1 MPLLLACPPRAPDLP
16 PLSSRPPRPRAKV
29 VELLA
34 RGLPP
39 RSGLRRDLWI
49 STADASAYSVM
60 VGCGEHYIP
69 AFSLALGF
77 GPVATGLTA
86 SAPLFVGAVLQLV
99 TPLAVRRLGT
109 NRGWV
114 VATTAVQAIS
124 FLPLIW
130 WALRGHA
137 QPWELLIAVSLYWSA
152 GMAGAPAW
160 NAWMGTL
167 IPERMRTPYFAHRS
181 RLGQFAVLGG
191 FVAGGLLLEWGK
203 RHDVLLPTFAVLF
216 ALAAG
221 CRVVSTLCL
230 AACRELKPPRHDMP
244 VVRDRPP
251 GDAAPP
257 RSGLSEAWQRLRAL
271 ASGPAG
277 TLVTY
282 LWAITFACQFS
293 GAYFAPYMLK
303 DRQFSYLSYM
313 LVVAVSFLA
322 RALVLPTLGRL
333 GGRIGSLGL
342 LWVGGLAIAPLTLF
356 WLVSANI
363 PYLVGVQVVAGA
375 SWAAYE
381 LAVVLLFFET
391 ASHRERTG
399 VVTAYNLGHAVAW
412 VSGAACG
419 GLLLRTLGEDRSAYY
434 AVFGVS
440 ALLRVAAIP
449 LLLRVHL
456 PPSASAM
463 TPVRRAPLARRGKE
477 VGTGIDDID
486 LLLAGDSIL
495 AGDTAIATDTIA
507 ASDAPTRSEAAPP

>member
-1 MPLLLACPPRAPDLP
+1 MPVVPRLP
-16 PLSSRPPRPRAKV
+16 HGS
-29 VELLA
+29 
-34 RGLPP
+34 
-39 RSGLRRDLWI
+39 LRRDLWI
-49 STADASAYSVM
+49 TTADAAAYRVM
-60 VGCGEHYIP
+60 VGCGETYIP
-69 AFSLALGF
+69 AFALALGF

-130 WALRGHA
+130 WALRGRA
-137 QPWELLIAVSLYWSA
+137 EPWELLIAVSIYWSA

-181 RLGQFAVLGG
+181 RLGQFAVLAG

-203 RHDVLLPTFAVLF
+203 RRGVLLPTFAVLF
-216 ALAAG
+216 SLASG
-221 CRVVSTLCL
+221 CRLVSTLCL
-230 AACRELKPPRHDMP
+230 AACRELKPPSKEVPTDTHRG
-244 VVRDRPP
+244 P
-251 GDAAPP
+251 GGEESARA
-257 RSGLSEAWQRLRAL
+257 GLADGWRRVRAL
-271 ASGPAG
+271 AAGPAG

-293 GAYFAPYMLK
+293 GAYFSPYMLK

-322 RALVLPTLGRL
+322 RALVLPSLGRL
-333 GGRIGSLGL
+333 GSRIGSLGL
-342 LWVGGLAIAPLTLF
+342 LWLGGLAIAPLTLF
-356 WLVSANI
+356 WLVSADI

-419 GLLLRTLGEDRSAYY
+419 GLLLRALGEDRNAYY
-434 AVFGVS
+434 AVFVVS
-440 ALLRVAAIP
+440 AILRVAAIP
-449 LLLRVHL
+449 LLRRVHL
-456 PPSASAM
+456 PQQSSAN
-463 TPVRRAPLARRGKE
+463 
-477 VGTGIDDID
+477 
-486 LLLAGDSIL
+486 
-495 AGDTAIATDTIA
+495 AT
-507 ASDAPTRSEAAPP
+507 R